1 MKLRAACVVVGFL
14 SLALSLAAQTAGSS
28 SASAQVPPPL
38 IPFANIA
45 TDEGGNSLSG
55 VVSITFSLYNTQQS
69 SEPLWTETQNNV
81 QLDPTG
87 HYSVELGVTKPN
99 GVPTTLFTTGEARWL
114 GVQIAQLP
122 EQPRMLLLS
131 VPYALKAGDAAT
143 IGGLPPS
150 AFLKAPPSS
159 VPANDAIAAGS
170 NSVQGAVT
178 PATITGTGTT
188 DFVPYWTSASAL
200 SSTNLFYSPSKKNY
214 GMGTKTVPTGVTLQV
229 NGGVGMVG
237 DTRVDISGLNKGGST
252 GYTPGIR
259 FGTGNTGEAI
269 SSDRAG
275 TVNVNGIDLYTDFT
289 PRLSVTNTGSVG
301 IGTTTPA
308 YTLDV
313 RGPGSFVQSSSSIV
327 TLSASNLATAGTGIS
342 GSGGTGVSGTST
354 VCCDTNGFDVTGP
367 GGQFTGY
374 TAPSESAL
382 DGSDGV
388 DSVGGNGDPFSG
400 DTGGIGISAMGGLGG
415 NPGGNDGVGGAFVG
429 GNSGAGFG
437 DGVNSI
443 AGSDWAGNFVGNLN
457 VTGQI
462 FAGTKDFKI
471 DHPLDPSNKY
481 LVHASVESS
490 EMKNIYDGNVTTDS
504 QGHATVQLPGWFQ
517 ALNTDFRYQ
526 LTVIGQFAQAIV
538 SREIE
543 NNRFE
548 IATSAPNVK
557 VSWQVTGVRH
567 DAFAKA
573 NALVV
578 EQEKDARLRGF
589 YIHPE
594 LYGAPPEKQIEWAR
608 HPQMMRRIRDMQ
620 AQQLIRAA
628 AQPATAQYK

>member
-1 MKLRAACVVVGFL
+1 M
-14 SLALSLAAQTAGSS
+14 
-28 SASAQVPPPL
+28 AS
-38 IPFANIA
+38 FA
-45 TDEGGNSLSG
+45 
-55 VVSITFSLYNTQQS
+55 
-69 SEPLWTETQNNV
+69 
-81 QLDPTG
+81 
-87 HYSVELGVTKPN
+87 
-99 GVPTTLFTTGEARWL
+99 
-114 GVQIAQLP
+114 
-122 EQPRMLLLS
+122 
-131 VPYALKAGDAAT
+131 
-143 IGGLPPS
+143 
-150 AFLKAPPSS
+150 
-159 VPANDAIAAGS
+159 
-170 NSVQGAVT
+170 
-178 PATITGTGTT
+178 GTGTT